1 MASGQASIGPT
12 NESLVP
18 EHPSSPEPSASC
30 EPDPK
35 HEQRS
40 HLNLLT
46 KAPAAPPPPPLPPP
60 PPPQAPTTPAPPHGS
75 RRKRRVRSFYWK
87 PIPEEKVR
95 GKPNIWTLAV
105 RQQHYQIDVRSVE
118 ELFGQQEEAR
128 TQSASRH
135 PRLGTCRGSFKESKD
150 EISILDS
157 KRGMNMGIFLKQ
169 FKKSNHALVED
180 IRLGNSKQYGLEPL
194 KELLKLLPEEEEIK
208 KLREFKGDPAKLT
221 MVDSFMFLLIQVPS
235 FDVRI
240 EAMVLQE
247 EFSPSCSAMSRELN
261 VVRLATEELMTCEEL
276 HSILHLVLQ
285 AGNIMNQGGYAG
297 NAVGFKLSS
306 LLSLADTKANKPGMN
321 LLHFVALEAQK
332 KDENLLKFPEKL
344 THVQS
349 AARISV
355 ENIEAEFSSLSVRM
369 QALEEKIQNDAELFL
384 QLNPFV
390 QSSTQTLQDL
400 KQRRLDLRKEGSVL
414 IDFFCEDKDTFKLDE
429 CFRIFQDFCL
439 KFEKAVKDNVDREL
453 KEAARQQRLRELE
466 ERRIAWAATSG
477 DQSSSGNFGRSSSEN
492 DVDVLTKEGLLDFL
506 LHPRPHSPHSP
517 LERSESA
524 RRYRHTTTERN
535 LRGYLEL
542 FSGSPTADIT
552 KFSSLPRSGRPHQRG
567 TIAWLTTADDNRE
580 LGPQNNLHHEKMAT
594 SPKAETE
601 PISPLAR
608 HSMSSL
614 TREIDVY
621 SNNNYA
627 AVSEGVD
634 SSQLG
639 HNRNWME
646 KSHDVGH
653 MNISVEKHTLV
664 SGLQP
669 FELSNPTDNN
679 NSSYTPL
686 DNQGDISVTDVEK
699 ERDIPKTTFL
709 DTVPSSRGSEE
720 APQSGAVY
728 DSKIISP
735 YREEEEENS
744 TVSSTT
750 CDTPLP
756 LDPSLSNKKATP
768 YILDCTETDCSVM
781 LDFSEVESTP
791 IFKEG
796 FQPDLK
802 PQDSNFQSLLQDL
815 SSLSSNFESLST
827 NDPSVS
833 ASADEPFEGKPAE
846 EHPVTPSVTTD
857 EADSDSGDMAEGK
870 KVGEKA
876 VQICSPKSAN
886 LKTKTPSKPAA
897 TRTGR
902 SARTL
907 TPTETRHL
915 RKVVP
920 ITKAVRSG
928 SNAKRV
934 EKSFGPENT
943 EPRRP
948 LRDQSMPARKGDRQG
963 RPARH
968 SSLPPE
974 SKAERGTTTSVAGSQ
989 WARDPTPHRPSI
1001 KKPTAKPVRNIPKPP
1016 VEEKMCRSTMRALA
1030 QAQAVS
1036 DASAPQTPTHTRK
1049 PASPLPS
1056 FARNTF
1062 AFSSRTKKDLATL
1075 PAPGT
1080 PLKSS
1085 TLSRTSSLKVPSG
1098 SKANSVSSGHS
1109 AQGEDKQAGSL
1120 RRVQSVRASG
1130 RNTLQSDTNPPQTG
1144 QEQSRKGSSFS
1155 EKSFL
1160 IRDST
1165 TGRILKPIWK

>member
-1 MASGQASIGPT
+1 M
-12 NESLVP
+12 
-18 EHPSSPEPSASC
+18 
-30 EPDPK
+30 
-35 HEQRS
+35 
-40 HLNLLT
+40 
-46 KAPAAPPPPPLPPP
+46 
-60 PPPQAPTTPAPPHGS
+60 
-75 RRKRRVRSFYWK
+75 
-87 PIPEEKVR
+87 
-95 GKPNIWTLAV
+95 
-105 RQQHYQIDVRSVE
+105 
-118 ELFGQQEEAR
+118 
-128 TQSASRH
+128 
-135 PRLGTCRGSFKESKD
+135 
-150 EISILDS
+150 
-157 KRGMNMGIFLKQ
+157 
-169 FKKSNHALVED
+169 
-180 IRLGNSKQYGLEPL
+180 
-194 KELLKLLPEEEEIK
+194 
-208 KLREFKGDPAKLT
+208 
-221 MVDSFMFLLIQVPS
+221 
-235 FDVRI
+235 
-240 EAMVLQE
+240 
-247 EFSPSCSAMSRELN
+247 
-261 VVRLATEELMTCEEL
+261 
-276 HSILHLVLQ
+276 
-285 AGNIMNQGGYAG
+285 
-297 NAVGFKLSS
+297 
-306 LLSLADTKANKPGMN
+306 
-321 LLHFVALEAQK
+321 
-332 KDENLLKFPEKL
+332 
-344 THVQS
+344 
-349 AARISV
+349 
-355 ENIEAEFSSLSVRM
+355 
-369 QALEEKIQNDAELFL
+369 
-384 QLNPFV
+384 
-390 QSSTQTLQDL
+390 
-400 KQRRLDLRKEGSVL
+400 
-414 IDFFCEDKDTFKLDE
+414 
-429 CFRIFQDFCL
+429 
-439 KFEKAVKDNVDREL
+439 
-453 KEAARQQRLRELE
+453 KEAARQQRLHELE
-466 ERRIAWAATSG
+466 ERRIAWAAAG
-477 DQSSSGNFGRSSSEN
+477 GEQSSSGNFGRSSSEN
-492 DVDVLTKEGLLDFL
+492 DVEVLTKEGLLDFL

-517 LERSESA
+517 LGRSASA

-552 KFSSLPRSGRPHQRG
+552 KFSSLPRSGRPHQRR

-580 LGPQNNLHHEKMAT
+580 LGPQNKLHHEQLAT

-608 HSMSSL
+608 YSMSGY
-614 TREIDVY
+614 TREIDVS

-627 AVSEGVD
+627 AVSEGIN

-639 HNRNWME
+639 HNRNWVE

-653 MNISVEKHTLV
+653 MNVSVEKHTLV
-664 SGLQP
+664 SGPQP
-669 FELSNPTDNN
+669 FELSNPNNDNN

-686 DNQGDISVTDVEK
+686 DNQGDVAVTDVEK
-699 ERDIPKTTFL
+699 ERDIPKTPFL
-709 DTVPSSRGSEE
+709 DTPPSSRGSEE
-720 APQSGAVY
+720 APQSAAVY
-728 DSKIISP
+728 DTKIISP
-735 YREEEEENS
+735 QREEEEENS

-756 LDPSLSNKKATP
+756 LDPSSNKKAVP

-781 LDFSEVESTP
+781 LDFSELENTP
-791 IFKEG
+791 IFTEG
-796 FQPDLK
+796 SQPDIK
-802 PQDSNFQSLLQDL
+802 PQDSNFQSLLQDP

-833 ASADEPFEGKPAE
+833 VSVDEPFEEKPAE

-870 KVGEKA
+870 KMGEKA
-876 VQICSPKSAN
+876 VQMCSPKPAN
-886 LKTKTPSKPAA
+886 LKTKMPSEPAA
-897 TRTGR
+897 TRTGHL
-902 SARTL
+902 ARTL

-920 ITKAVRSG
+920 INKASRSG

-934 EKSFGPENT
+934 EKSFGHKNT

-1001 KKPTAKPVRNIPKPP
+1001 RKPPAKPVRNIPKPP

-1036 DASAPQTPTHTRK
+1036 DASAPQTPTHGRK
-1049 PASPLPS
+1049 AASPLPS
-1056 FARNTF
+1056 FARNTI
-1062 AFSSRTKKDLATL
+1062 AFSSRAKKDLVTQ

-1109 AQGEDKQAGSL
+1109 AQGEDKPAGSL
-1120 RRVQSVRASG
+1120 KRVQSVRASG
-1130 RNTLQSDTNPPQTG
+1130 RNTLQSDTTPPQTG

-1160 IRDST
+1160 MRDST

>member
-1 MASGQASIGPT
+1 
-12 NESLVP
+12 
-18 EHPSSPEPSASC
+18 
-30 EPDPK
+30 
-35 HEQRS
+35 
-40 HLNLLT
+40 
-46 KAPAAPPPPPLPPP
+46 
-60 PPPQAPTTPAPPHGS
+60 
-75 RRKRRVRSFYWK
+75 
-87 PIPEEKVR
+87 
-95 GKPNIWTLAV
+95 
-105 RQQHYQIDVRSVE
+105 
-118 ELFGQQEEAR
+118 
-128 TQSASRH
+128 
-135 PRLGTCRGSFKESKD
+135 
-150 EISILDS
+150 
-157 KRGMNMGIFLKQ
+157 MNMGIFLKQ
-169 FKKSNHALVED
+169 FKKSNQAVVED
-180 IRLGNSKQYGLEPL
+180 IRLGNSTQFRLEPL
-194 KELLKLLPEEEEIK
+194 KELLKLLPEEEEIR
-208 KLREFKGDPAKLT
+208 KLREFKGDPTKLS
-221 MVDSFMFLLIQVPS
+221 MVDSFMFLLIQVPC

-247 EFSPSCSAMSRELN
+247 EFSPSCSALSRELN
-261 VVRLATEELMTCEEL
+261 IVRLATEELMTCEEL
-276 HSILHLVLQ
+276 HAILHLVLQ

-355 ENIEAEFSSLSVRM
+355 ENIELEFSSLSVRM
-369 QALEEKIQNDAELFL
+369 QALEEKIQDNAELLL

-400 KQRRLDLRKEGSVL
+400 KQRRLDLRKEGNVL

-439 KFEKAVKDNVDREL
+439 KFEKAVKDNLDREL

-466 ERRIAWAATSG
+466 ERRVAWAAASG
-477 DQSSSGNFGRSSSEN
+477 DQSGSGNFGRSSSEN
-492 DVDVLTKEGLLDFL
+492 DVDILTKDGLLDFL

-517 LERSESA
+517 LERSASA

-542 FSGSPTADIT
+542 FSGSPVADIT
-552 KFSSLPRSGRPHQRG
+552 KFSSLPRSGRPHQRR

-580 LGPQNNLHHEKMAT
+580 LGPQKKLNHEKLVT
-594 SPKAETE
+594 SPTAETE

-608 HSMSSL
+608 YSVSSY

-621 SNNNYA
+621 SNNNSA
-627 AVSEGVD
+627 AVSEGIH

-646 KSHDVGH
+646 KHHDVGH
-653 MNISVEKHTLV
+653 MNVSVEKHTLV
-664 SGLQP
+664 SGP
-669 FELSNPTDNN
+669 HAFELSNPKDNN

-686 DNQGDISVTDVEK
+686 DNQGDLAVTDVEK

-709 DTVPSSRGSEE
+709 DTPPSSRGSEE
-720 APQSGAVY
+720 APQSGPVY
-728 DSKIISP
+728 DTKIISQ
-735 YREEEEENS
+735 REEEEENS

-756 LDPSLSNKKATP
+756 LDPLLSNKKANP
-768 YILDCTETDCSVM
+768 YILDCTETDCSVI
-781 LDFSEVESTP
+781 LDFSELESTP

-796 FQPDLK
+796 SHLDIKL
-802 PQDSNFQSLLQDL
+802 QDNNFQNLLQDL

-846 EHPVTPSVTTD
+846 EHPIIPSVTTD
-857 EADSDSGDMAEGK
+857 EADSDSGDMAEGR

-876 VQICSPKSAN
+876 VQICSPKPAN
-886 LKTKTPSKPAA
+886 LKTKIPSKPAA
-897 TRTGR
+897 TRR
-902 SARTL
+902 ERPARTL

-920 ITKAVRSG
+920 ITKASRSG

-934 EKSFGPENT
+934 EKSFVHKNT

-948 LRDQSMPARKGDRQG
+948 LRDQSMPARKGDKQG

-989 WARDPTPHRPSI
+989 LAQDPTPHRPSI
-1001 KKPTAKPVRNIPKPP
+1001 KKPTAKPVRNIPRPP

-1036 DASAPQTPTHTRK
+1036 DASAPQTPTHARK
-1049 PASPLPS
+1049 SASALPS
-1056 FARNTF
+1056 FARNTV
-1062 AFSSRTKKDLATL
+1062 AFSSRTTKDLATQ
-1075 PAPGT
+1075 PVPGT
-1080 PLKSS
+1080 LLKSS

-1109 AQGEDKQAGSL
+1109 AQGEPAGSL

-1130 RNTLQSDTNPPQTG
+1130 RITLQTDTPPPQTG

-1165 TGRILKPIWK
+1165 SGRILKPIWK